1 MYLHHLLEKIKDDD
15 NDEMIACLIITA
27 ISLENFLENCR
38 KLSTLKANSYQTYI
52 HLSLCASLT
61 LCCQIFLHLSKQQPK
76 KELCKSLSFLP
87 AVHIANIDI
96 IGRLKNSL

>member
-27 ISLENFLENCR
+27 ISLGNTFSFLENCR

-52 HLSLCASLT
+52 HL
-61 LCCQIFLHLSKQQPK
+61 
-76 KELCKSLSFLP
+76 
-87 AVHIANIDI
+87 
-96 IGRLKNSL
+96 